1 MDGRNTPAC
10 EKDGQQGDQCVKQVG
25 SRDRMVG
32 GTDWYAGQ
40 AGGRDNEQ
48 QGQRV

>member
-1 MDGRNTPAC
+1 MDGRNKPAC

-40 AGGRDNEQ
+40 MDSRTGRGAGQ
-48 QGQRV
+48 